1 VGRQYRHPAALT
13 VAAVL
18 ALLLTGV
25 ASAQPA
31 PLRLLFIGNSL
42 TYLNDVPSLVA
53 ALGRANGRP
62 VVCEQVAAPDLGL
75 EEHWR
80 QGEAGRTI
88 ARGGWDIV
96 ILQQGPSALPES
108 RTLLIDYTR
117 RFDREITKTG
127 ARTALYMVW
136 PAQARRGDFPGV
148 SRSYTAAADA
158 VSALLLPAGDA
169 WREAWQLDARLAL
182 YGADGF
188 HASLLG
194 SQLAA
199 IVIFEGVTGQPAAT
213 LPFDLL
219 ASQASALQQAAAR
232 VRHR

>member
-1 VGRQYRHPAALT
+1 
-13 VAAVL
+13 
-18 ALLLTGV
+18 
-25 ASAQPA
+25 
-31 PLRLLFIGNSL
+31 
-42 TYLNDVPSLVA
+42 
-53 ALGRANGRP
+53 
-62 VVCEQVAAPDLGL
+62 
-75 EEHWR
+75 
-80 QGEAGRTI
+80 
-88 ARGGWDIV
+88 
-96 ILQQGPSALPES
+96 
-108 RTLLIDYTR
+108 
-117 RFDREITKTG
+117 
-127 ARTALYMVW
+127 MVW

-169 WREAWQLDARLAL
+169 WREAWQLDARIAL

-219 ASQASALQQAAAR
+219 ASQASVLQQAAAR
-232 VRHR
+232 VRYGRGDEPQIDRICGISSAHLCISDRASVDLRPCSSAPAAPFWAENRRSGHRRPSVARRRPQVKRLICGTGSP